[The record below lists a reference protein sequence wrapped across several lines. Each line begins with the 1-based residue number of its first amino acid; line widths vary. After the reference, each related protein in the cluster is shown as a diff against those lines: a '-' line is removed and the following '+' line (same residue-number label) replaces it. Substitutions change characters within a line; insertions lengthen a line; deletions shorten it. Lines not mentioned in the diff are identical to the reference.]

1 MCHISRAGRGRSVS
15 VLWCGNGSGLTV
27 REGTALCAATHHFSL
42 SRMKST
48 SLSVFS
54 SEMQPDEKFRSFC
67 VSKWPQEPGEQPVYK
82 ESSKWHFP
90 SWLWMCL
97 TPFSWS
103 GLGRR
108 TAWCLISTI
117 AQCTLQTKPAWPC
130 PPNTTI
136 PWVLPQ
142 VMLATSLKKL
152 PTWAMSW
159 IIVNS
164 DIHQTQQIITFT
176 ETFPFY
182 WSSTL
187 QLSKVTAASGGRWE
201 MCLLEMLVLSNSP
214 AV

>member
-1 MCHISRAGRGRSVS
+1 MVWERIWFDCEELHCVQPHTTSASQGWRAQASACSHQRCSQMRNSGAFVYPNGHRSQES
-15 VLWCGNGSGLTV
+15 
-27 REGTALCAATHHFSL
+27 SL
-42 SRMKST
+42 STKKAVSGIFPHGYGCVWLHSAEVVWEDAQPGVS
-48 SLSVFS
+48 SL
-54 SEMQPDEKFRSFC
+54 
-67 VSKWPQEPGEQPVYK
+67 
-82 ESSKWHFP
+82 
-90 SWLWMCL
+90 
-97 TPFSWS
+97 
-103 GLGRR
+103 
-108 TAWCLISTI
+108 TI
-117 AQCTLQTKPAWPC
+117 AQCTLQTMPAWPC

-214 AV
+214 VV